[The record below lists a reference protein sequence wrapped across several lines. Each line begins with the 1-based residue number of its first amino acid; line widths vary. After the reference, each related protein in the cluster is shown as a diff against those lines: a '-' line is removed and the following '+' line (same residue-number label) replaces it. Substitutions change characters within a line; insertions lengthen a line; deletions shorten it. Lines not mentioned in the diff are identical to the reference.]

1 VRYAELIDRDAGDAN
16 QEAIKIRR
24 KNRIAIGL
32 VAAVFFAIVAVFG
45 ISLSLFL
52 WFASLPKW

>member
-1 VRYAELIDRDAGDAN
+1 MHYAELIDRDPGDAN
-16 QEAIKIRR
+16 QGTIKIRR

-32 VAAVFFAIVAVFG
+32 VAAVFFGIVAVFG
-45 ISLSLFL
+45 ISLSLLL